1 MYRSR
6 PGCKAGEYES
16 GSVNISVHGEYYMIL
31 RDQRKILVPFLVALG
46 FILRLTSR

>member
-6 PGCKAGEYES
+6 PGCEAGEYES

-31 RDQRKILVPFLVALG
+31 RDQRKILVPFLEWC
-46 FILRLTSR
+46 